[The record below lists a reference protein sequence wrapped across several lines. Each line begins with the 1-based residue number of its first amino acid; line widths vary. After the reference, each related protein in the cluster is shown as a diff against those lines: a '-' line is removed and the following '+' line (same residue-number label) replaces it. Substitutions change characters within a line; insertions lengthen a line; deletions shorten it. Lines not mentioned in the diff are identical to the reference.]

1 MQFRQSKLG
10 PIKAMR
16 RRSIEMAR
24 WVGICLFVCLLPGV
38 IGVIGL
44 ITAQPV
50 QAQARHAILLH
61 ADPLEG
67 SILAKPPAVVRL
79 WFSEPVQLV
88 GQTITVF
95 APSGAPVQ
103 HGSVHESSLE
113 LSIPVNAQATGT
125 YLVAWQVVSQD
136 TDPVSGRFVFSVG
149 HAGGIWAGTVSSG
162 VSPSGVGLQALARF
176 LHFLG
181 YALGFGTLAFLWL
194 VIFPSGLDREETV
207 WRRLWRLVNAGVLL
221 LLLAE
226 IIAIFAQMVS
236 LGTGGLFNADILGDV
251 LASSFGR
258 VLAQRLG
265 AAILLWVCAGIAQQY
280 PKQGVAAALALGLLL
295 TFIDG
300 EASHALT
307 SRLPWPA
314 LIANA
319 LHIVA
324 MGVWVGGLLALLA
337 LWRLKA
343 MLTQRR
349 VIVKR
354 FGTVAIAALVEL
366 ICTGIFMAWLLL
378 PAPSRLFTTSYGQVL
393 IVKLVALLL
402 PLLFV
407 FISQRVSLDQRTRWW
422 TLETLG
428 LAGILILAGFLVSLP
443 PFA

>member
-1 MQFRQSKLG
+1 MG
-10 PIKAMR
+10 
-16 RRSIEMAR
+16 
-24 WVGICLFVCLLPGV
+24 
-38 IGVIGL
+38 
-44 ITAQPV
+44 ITAKPAH
-50 QAQARHAILLH
+50 AQARHAILLH
-61 ADPLEG
+61 SEPLEG
-67 SILAKPPAVVRL
+67 SVLAKSPAVVRL

-88 GQTITVF
+88 GQAITIF
-95 APSGAPVQ
+95 APSGGQVQ
-103 HGSVHESSLE
+103 HGSVRESSLE

-125 YLVAWQVVSQD
+125 YLVSWQVVSQD

-149 HAGGIWAGTVSSG
+149 HAGGIWASTVSGG
-162 VSPSGVGLQALARF
+162 VSPLGVGLQALARF

-194 VIFPSGLDREETV
+194 VLFPSGLHREETV
-207 WRRLWRLVNAGVLL
+207 WRLWRLVNIGILL

-226 IIAIFAQMVS
+226 IVAVFAQMVS
-236 LGTGGLFNADILGDV
+236 LGAGSLFTADILGDV

-280 PKQGVAAALALGLLL
+280 PKPGVTAALVLGLLL
-295 TFIDG
+295 AFIDG

-343 MLTQRR
+343 ILTQRR

-354 FGTVAIAALVEL
+354 FGTLAIASLVEL

-378 PAPSRLFTTSYGQVL
+378 PGPSKLFTTSYGHVL
-393 IVKLVALLL
+393 IIKLVALLL

-407 FISQRVSLDQRTRWW
+407 FISQRVSLDQRTRWL
-422 TLETLG
+422 TLEALG
-428 LAGILILAGFLVSLP
+428 LTGILVLAGFLVALP